1 LARQEDAL
9 FAAMADTHGAAGNI
23 EPHRS
28 VTRPAPVTSERPG
41 RGAPAFMPPRHR
53 VFEILG
59 DVSRVQSV
67 LLGCLGVVAWLGLWE
82 FTHYL
87 TPEAQQKFVPGAEQV
102 IVKIGEL
109 LFQTDYVADIGKSL
123 YRIYVSFA
131 AACLVAVP
139 IGLLMGAFA
148 KVKALVN
155 PTVGGW
161 RYLPAASFVP
171 LLLVYFGP
179 TDVAKMALLFLGCV
193 FFLIALILDDVLSVP
208 KELIESAQT
217 MGASRWHIVT
227 RVIFPA
233 AAPRILD
240 SMRNMIAVSWTYLVI
255 AEIVAA
261 TDGIGAVM
269 MRASRFLHVDVI
281 MAGILTIGILGVL
294 TDIGFR
300 QASRKL
306 FPYMQHNR

>member
-1 LARQEDAL
+1 
-9 FAAMADTHGAAGNI
+9 MAVQD
-23 EPHRS
+23 RS
-28 VTRPAPVTSERPG
+28 LPG
-41 RGAPAFMPPRHR
+41 ESAETLNVAPASANQGGTGREAPRFRPPKQHF
-53 VFEILG
+53 FEVLG
-59 DVSRVQSV
+59 NVSQAQAIV
-67 LLGCLGVVAWLGLWE
+67 LGVAGVLAWLLLWE
-82 FTHYL
+82 FIHFL
-87 TPEAQQKFVPGAEQV
+87 TPAAQQKFVPGPDQV
-102 IVKIGEL
+102 IVEMFRL
-109 LFQTDYVADIGKSL
+109 VFEEDFLPDIGKSL

-139 IGLLMGAFA
+139 FGLLMGSFV

-193 FFLIALILDDVLSVP
+193 FFLIALILDDVLAVP

-217 MGASRWHIVT
+217 MGASRWHIVC

-233 AAPRILD
+233 AAPQVLD

-269 MRASRFLHVDVI
+269 MRAARFLHVDVI
-281 MAGILTIGILGVL
+281 MAGILTIGVLGVL

-300 QASRKL
+300 FASRKL
-306 FPYMQHNR
+306 FPYTQLRR

>member
-1 LARQEDAL
+1 MAAREDL
-9 FAAMADTHGAAGNI
+9 VAATSQGQVSSTAPLHRQDGARGPSA
-23 EPHRS
+23 P
-28 VTRPAPVTSERPG
+28 PAT
-41 RGAPAFMPPRHR
+41 PPRQR
-53 VFEILG
+53 FFEIHAITT
-59 DVSRVQSV
+59 RRQSI
-67 LLGCLGVVAWLGLWE
+67 LLGIAGVLTWLGLWE
-82 FTHYL
+82 IAHHL
-87 TPEAQQKFVPGAEQV
+87 TPAAEQKFLPGAEQV
-102 IVKIGEL
+102 IVKVAEL
-109 LFQTDYVADIGKSL
+109 LFSTNYLADIAKSL

-139 IGLLMGAFA
+139 LGLLMGSFA

-179 TDVAKMALLFLGCV
+179 TDMAKMALLFLGCV
-193 FFLIALILDDVLSVP
+193 FFLIALILDDVLAVP
-208 KELIESAQT
+208 KELVESAQT

-233 AAPRILD
+233 AAPQILD

-269 MRASRFLHVDVI
+269 MRAARFLHVDVI

-294 TDIGFR
+294 TDIAFR
-300 QASRKL
+300 QASHAL
-306 FPYMQHNR
+306 FPYTHRRR